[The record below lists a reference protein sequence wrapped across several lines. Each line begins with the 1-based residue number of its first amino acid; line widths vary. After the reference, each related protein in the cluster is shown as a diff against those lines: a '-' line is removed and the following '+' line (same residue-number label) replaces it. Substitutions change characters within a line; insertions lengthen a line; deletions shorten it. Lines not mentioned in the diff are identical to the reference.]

1 MADDTLDTE
10 LRAVLSILPDTQQY
24 SKSKGSEQVPG
35 ADTIATTVDQQ
46 VKVHGI
52 RRHNGSLFYQEHPG
66 GDSAACMAGWGGG
79 GMSGYGQEVMQ
90 LTPTART
97 VPGLFQQLASQS
109 GC

>member
-35 ADTIATTVDQQ
+35 ADTIANIVDQQ

-79 GMSGYGQEVMQ
+79 GDYWV
-90 LTPTART
+90 RT
-97 VPGLFQQLASQS
+97 GRVAIDNNPEDRPRFI
-109 GC
+109 